1 VKKYWSLVPSHDEEE
16 EGENQDMVGL
26 PSTESDLDPGQT
38 HHFGFV
44 MDLDADFPNMAVITA
59 HDCHSSEEI
68 SASKE
73 MNLD

>member
-1 VKKYWSLVPSHDEEE
+1 MKQYWSIVPNDDDGDDTPDLVS
-16 EGENQDMVGL
+16 L

-44 MDLDADFPNMAVITA
+44 VELDADFPNMAVVTA

-68 SASKE
+68 AASKD
-73 MNLD
+73 LDLDG